1 MTLSV
6 KMSGEEKNK
15 YIKCASQM
23 SCRIRYHT
31 LHTHYILTRQSL
43 KYSKYLGP
51 DHLELTLTQ
60 LELNKKLKENWK
72 FQFFYLVPKHFR
84 CPN

>member
-1 MTLSV
+1 
-6 KMSGEEKNK
+6 
-15 YIKCASQM
+15 M

-60 LELNKKLKENWK
+60 LELNKKTERELEISV
-72 FQFFYLVPKHFR
+72 FYLVPIHFR